1 MRGRR
6 SFDRIAADTAP
17 ASRDDASMTLMLP
30 ATFFAKLP
38 PNRPACSIVGPPLL
52 IRQPVTNSPTLNH
65 AFERLSSALADRYR
79 IEREIGRG
87 GMATV
92 YLAQDVR
99 HGRQV
104 AVKVLD
110 PELGAVLGAERFL
123 AEIRVTANL
132 QHPNL
137 LPLFDSGSINGHP
150 YVAGAPQGRPDAAE
164 GSGGPAFLYYVMPF
178 VEGES
183 LRHRIDRERQL
194 PVPEALRIAREVA
207 SALEYAHR
215 HGIVHRDIKP
225 ENVLLHDGRAMI
237 ADFGIALAV
246 QSAGTQR
253 MTQTGLSLGTPQYMS
268 PEQAMGEKTI
278 DARSD
283 IYALGA
289 VLYEMLTGD
298 PPFTGSSVQAIV
310 AKVLNERPTPVR
322 VLRETVPA
330 NVEQAINTSLAK
342 LPADRFQTAK
352 EFTDA
357 LDATTSSRDSFA
369 TASPSRSA
377 RARWTDPVVLTL
389 ASLLVAATA
398 FAAWQSRATRAPRD
412 DAVVRFP
419 IEIGRYVSAGA
430 AIGSGIAISPDG
442 RSVAYIGGANTALQ
456 QVLVRRVDDPRPQP
470 IAGTDAA
477 QLVVFKPDGKSIAVW
492 SKGRLL
498 RVPLD
503 GGAPLLLIQG
513 QPITGASWGS
523 KGLIVLSNRG
533 HLMTIPEG
541 GGTTTVVP
549 GDTSN
554 YDAYP
559 VFLEDGETVL
569 VVSGVE
575 GPSRRST
582 IVAVSVRTG
591 KRTPLGVDG
600 TFVAGVIDN
609 TLLYATN
616 TFQLMAVRFDQRRL
630 AVHGA
635 PVQVLAIPRSSLS
648 IKPLVAASS
657 GGTLVYAEGS
667 TAAEMVKVDLRGVAT
682 PLSGDAR
689 VYSNPRFS
697 PDGKQVAVNIGEGNQ
712 GRIWLYD
719 VSGRTFFQFSD
730 SSWGRPE
737 WSSDGRRLIFRVGNT
752 ITRTAETPSQVW
764 WQPVDK
770 SAPAGPV
777 FAQDNDSDWEGVM
790 TPDGRGLLV
799 QRDLA
804 SLNQGANVVYRAI
817 GDTSIVD
824 VSSTSVE
831 ETQPRPSPDSK
842 WVAFQLGAPNGMS
855 QVVVK
860 SITGKGAPVVV
871 SPTVGTE
878 PVWSRDGRH
887 LYYRD
892 GQQFVDAT
900 YATSPDFRV
909 LSRTPLF
916 ADVYAFA
923 PVPHANYDVYPDGS
937 GFLAL
942 RPTEGRRLVVAH
954 NWKTELKQI
963 MATHDRK

>member
-1 MRGRR
+1 
-6 SFDRIAADTAP
+6 
-17 ASRDDASMTLMLP
+17 
-30 ATFFAKLP
+30 
-38 PNRPACSIVGPPLL
+38 
-52 IRQPVTNSPTLNH
+52 VTNSPTFSH
-65 AFERLSSALADRYR
+65 SSERLASALADRYR

-87 GMATV
+87 GMAAV
-92 YLAQDVR
+92 YLAHDVR

-137 LPLFDSGSINGHP
+137 LPLFDSGSVSSHP
-150 YVAGAPQGRPDAAE
+150 ERSE
-164 GSGGPAFLYYVMPF
+164 GPASAAALLYYVMPF

-194 PVPEALRIAREVA
+194 PIADALRIAREIA

-246 QSAGTQR
+246 QSAGAQR

-268 PEQAMGEKTI
+268 PEQAIGEKTI
-278 DARSD
+278 DARAD

-310 AKVLNERPTPVR
+310 AKVLNERPTPVS
-322 VLRETVPA
+322 VLRDTVPPS
-330 NVEQAINTSLAK
+330 VEQAILRSLAK

-352 EFTDA
+352 EFADA
-357 LDATTSSRDSFA
+357 LDTTQTRDASATM
-369 TASPSRSA
+369 A
-377 RARWTDPVVLTL
+377 RTRRAQPRWSDPVVLAL
-389 ASLLVAATA
+389 AAMLIAAIGL
-398 FAAWQSRATRAPRD
+398 AAWKWRAADVPHD
-412 DAVVRFP
+412 EAVVRFP

-430 AIGSGIAISPDG
+430 AIGNGIAISPDG
-442 RSVAYIGGANTALQ
+442 QSVAYIGGANSALQ
-456 QVLVRRVDDPRPQP
+456 QVLLRTVNDTRPRP

-477 QLVVFKPDGKSIAVW
+477 QLVMFKPDGKSIAVW
-492 SKGRLL
+492 IKGRLV

-503 GGAPLLLIQG
+503 GGPSVLITQG

-523 KGLIVLSNRG
+523 KGLILLSNRG
-533 HLMTIPEG
+533 RLMTISEA
-541 GGTTTVVP
+541 GGTATPVP
-549 GDTSN
+549 ADPSHPERSEGTPSSPSHPERSEGTLSS
-554 YDAYP
+554 YEEYP
-559 VFLEDGETVL
+559 VFLDDGETAL
-569 VVSGVE
+569 VVSGTE
-575 GPSRRST
+575 SPTQRTT

-591 KRTPLGVDG
+591 KRTPLGLEA
-600 TFVAGVIDN
+600 TFVAGVMDN
-609 TLLYATN
+609 TLVYATS
-616 TFQLMAVRFDQRRL
+616 TFQQMAVPFDQKSLRVR
-630 AVHGA
+630 GT
-635 PVQVLAIPRSSLS
+635 PIQVMTIPRSAASV
-648 IKPLVAASS
+648 KPLVAASS

-682 PLSGDAR
+682 PLNGDVR
-689 VYSNPRFS
+689 VYLNPRFS
-697 PDGKQVAVNIGEGNQ
+697 PDGKQVALNIGEGNAA
-712 GRIWLYD
+712 RIWLYEL
-719 VSGRTFFQFSD
+719 SGRTFYQFSD
-730 SSWGRPE
+730 SAWGRPE
-737 WSSDGRRLIFRVGNT
+737 WSSDGRRLIFRVGKT
-752 ITRTAETPSQVW
+752 VTSTAETPSQVW

-770 SAPAGPV
+770 SGPAGPI
-777 FAQDNDSDWEGVM
+777 FDRDNDSDWEGVM
-790 TPDGRGLLV
+790 TPDGKGVVV

-804 SLNQGANVVYRAI
+804 SKNVGANVIYRAF
-817 GDTSIVD
+817 GDTTVVAISE
-824 VSSTSVE
+824 TSAE

-842 WVAFQLGAPNGMS
+842 WVAFQLGAPNGTS

-860 SITGKGAPVVV
+860 SITGKGAPVIV

-878 PVWSRDGRH
+878 PVWSRDGKH

-900 YATSPDFRV
+900 YATSPDFRI

-954 NWKTELKQI
+954 NWKSELRQI
-963 MATHDRK
+963 MAARAGR